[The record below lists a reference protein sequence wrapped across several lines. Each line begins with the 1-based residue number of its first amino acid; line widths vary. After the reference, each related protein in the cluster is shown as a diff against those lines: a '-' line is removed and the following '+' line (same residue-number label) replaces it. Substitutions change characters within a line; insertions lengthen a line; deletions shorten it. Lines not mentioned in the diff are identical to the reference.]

1 MNVTSGWTIE
11 QYQDLY
17 RRGEASPSEVI
28 AGVMDDI
35 DSKDSIVRAFLHL
48 CREEAFEDAERL
60 ERYDR
65 ESMPLFGI
73 PVAVKDNICT
83 RGIPTTCASR
93 ILSGYIPPYDATVV
107 TRLKKA
113 GAVIVGKTNLDE
125 FAMGSSTEN
134 SAFFPTRNP
143 WNEDC
148 TPGGS
153 SGGSAAAV
161 AAGMVPVAR
170 GSDTGGS
177 IRQPAAFCGV
187 TGLKGTYGRVSRY
200 GLIAFASSLDQIG
213 PITACVRDAAMVMEV
228 IAGRDPLDS
237 TSMPGDCR
245 GLTEGLMKGMD
256 GIRFAI
262 PEKLDR
268 WRLEREVREAFDITV
283 KRLGSTGA
291 SVSETGLP
299 DMEASIACYYVLANA
314 EASSNLAR
322 FDGVRYGK
330 RADSASVDGMY
341 RETRGEGFG
350 DEVKRR
356 ILLGTYVL
364 SSGYYDDYY
373 LRARKVRRYIIKSFD
388 EIFMDHDIVLMP
400 ATPEP
405 PFELGERADDPVA
418 MYLSDIFTTPAS
430 IAGLPALT
438 IPAALTS
445 DGLPVGV
452 QLVAGR
458 GGEEM
463 LMRAAASLESILRF
477 SDMVPG
483 KGDRPGRE
491 G

>member
-1 MNVTSGWTIE
+1 
-11 QYQDLY
+11 
-17 RRGEASPSEVI
+17 
-28 AGVMDDI
+28 
-35 DSKDSIVRAFLHL
+35 
-48 CREEAFEDAERL
+48 
-60 ERYDR
+60 
-65 ESMPLFGI
+65 
-73 PVAVKDNICT
+73 
-83 RGIPTTCASR
+83 
-93 ILSGYIPPYDATVV
+93 
-107 TRLKKA
+107 
-113 GAVIVGKTNLDE
+113 KTNLDE

-161 AAGMVPVAR
+161 AAGMVPVAL

-213 PITACVRDAAMVMEV
+213 PITGCTRDAAIVMEV
-228 IAGRDPLDS
+228 LAGRDPRDS

-245 GLTEGLMKGMD
+245 GLAGELNKGIE

-262 PEKLDR
+262 PEETGR
-268 WRLEREVREAFDITV
+268 WRMDGEVRDIFGMAAGMA
-283 KRLGSTGA
+283 GSAGA
-291 SVSETGLP
+291 SIMETGLP
-299 DMEASIACYYVLANA
+299 DMEASIACYHVLANA

-322 FDGVRYGK
+322 FDGVRYGF
-330 RADSASVDGMY
+330 RAGSASMDGMY

-373 LRARKVRRYIIKSFD
+373 LKARKIRRYMTERFD
-388 EIFMDHDIVLMP
+388 EIFRDHDVVLMP

-405 PFELGERADDPVA
+405 PFELGERTDDPVA

-430 IAGLPALT
+430 IAGLPAVT

-445 DGLPVGV
+445 EGLPVAV

-458 GGEEM
+458 GGEGI
-463 LMRAAASLESILRF
+463 LMRAATSLESMLRF
-477 SDMVPG
+477 SDLVPG
-483 KGDRPGRE
+483 GRARPDGKGR
-491 G
+491 